1 MSTTEPAARP
11 RKPRYRATVKRV
23 EPITPHIVRVT
34 FTGEELGAFGWNG
47 PAAHIKL
54 MFPPPG
60 QTELAMPGPDS
71 PRPTMRTYTP
81 RKFDP
86 DTRELDVEFYV
97 HGEGPASA
105 WAAQATEGQSLIV
118 AGPGRCYSIDNESPW
133 YLLAGDESS
142 IPAICTILEALPPST
157 EAHVF
162 IEVADPAEERP
173 LVTLAAA
180 STLWLKRGDDPADA
194 GKELEKTIRRIGLPE
209 GPGRIYVACE
219 SGAVRRI
226 RNHLLNERNFDRSRL
241 VTRGYWK
248 LGETDHP
255 DHDYGEDA
263 APSR

>member
-1 MSTTEPAARP
+1 MNATAPAAKP
-11 RKPRYRATVKRV
+11 RKPRYRATVKHV
-23 EPITPHIVRVT
+23 ERLTPHIIRIT
-34 FTGEELGAFGWNG
+34 FSSEELGAFKWNG

-54 MFPPPG
+54 MFPNPG
-60 QTELAMPGPDS
+60 EREVALPSPDG
-71 PRPTMRTYTP
+71 PRPIMRTYTP
-81 RKFDP
+81 RRFDA
-86 DTRELDVEFYV
+86 DARELDVEFYV
-97 HGEGPASA
+97 HGDGPASA

-118 AGPGRCYSIDNESPW
+118 AGPGRSYAIDNESPW

-142 IPAICTILEALPPST
+142 IPAIATILEELPPST

-173 LVTLAAA
+173 LITLAAA
-180 STLWLKRGDDPADA
+180 TTMWLKRGDDPRAA
-194 GKELEKTIRRIGLPE
+194 GTELEATIKRIGLPT

-219 SGAVRRI
+219 SGAMRRI
-226 RNHLLNERNFDRSRL
+226 RAHLLNERGVDRARL

-263 APSR
+263 TPA